1 MSEDSFD
8 DISIHKRLDKHD
20 KRVSELEGE
29 LKDMRTASYDKNKLF
44 GRKTIEQILLIH
56 NEKIKRLEEK
66 INDVI

>member
-8 DISIHKRLDKHD
+8 DISIHKRLDKND

-44 GRKTIEQILLIH
+44 GSMSIEQILLLH